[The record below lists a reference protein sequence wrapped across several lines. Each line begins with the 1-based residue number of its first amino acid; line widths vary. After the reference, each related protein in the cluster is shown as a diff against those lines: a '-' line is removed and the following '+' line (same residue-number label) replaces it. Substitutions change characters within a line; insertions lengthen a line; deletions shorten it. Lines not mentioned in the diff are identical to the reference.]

1 MLDTTLSHPA
11 RPARIGGMEESA
23 ALTRGQ
29 AYVDAPLAKA
39 LVPLAA
45 RMPQIVGLTAD
56 LGRVTDMFPFR
67 DAYPERYF
75 NVGMA
80 EQNLFAVAAGLA
92 RTGKIAFCT
101 TFGVFASRRAY
112 DFIAIAAA
120 HSRLDVKVIGA
131 KPGLTNSY
139 GATHQPIEDTALMRM
154 IPGLG
159 VIDPCD
165 ALEYMQVVEAIATTP
180 GPFYVRGLRG
190 RVPVVLPDSYRFRI
204 GEAAV
209 LRQGSDVGVIA
220 SGLMTGKALAVA
232 DRLRASG
239 VGVAVLHVP
248 TIKPF
253 PAQRVVEFAADHPRL
268 VVAENHRD
276 SGGLI
281 SLVAEAFCEHS
292 LPRRFSKVALAD
304 KFFDCGSEDY
314 LEAKFG
320 IDEASLERAVL
331 ATLDAGR
338 GSCTAVMREQP

>member
-1 MLDTTLSHPA
+1 MINTTEIRSG
-11 RPARIGGMEESA
+11 RIGGMEENVA
-23 ALTRGQ
+23 PVRGRGF
-29 AYVDAPLAKA
+29 VDAPLAKA
-39 LVPLAA
+39 LVPLAD

-56 LGRVTDMFPFR
+56 LGKVTDMFPFR
-67 DAYPERYF
+67 DAYPDRYF

-80 EQNLFAVAAGLA
+80 EQNLFAVGAGLA

-112 DFIAIAAA
+112 DFIAICAA
-120 HSRLDVKVIGA
+120 HSRLDVKVIAA

-180 GPFYVRGLRG
+180 GTFYVRAPRG

-204 GEAAV
+204 GEAV
-209 LRQGSDVGVIA
+209 LLRQGSDVGIVA
-220 SGLMTGKALAVA
+220 SGLMTSKALSVA
-232 DRLRASG
+232 DRLRAHGIG
-239 VGVAVLHVP
+239 VSVLHVP

-253 PAQRVVEFAADHPRL
+253 PAERVVEFAAAHARL
-268 VVAENHRD
+268 VVAENHRN

-281 SLVAEAFCEHS
+281 GLVAEALCEHA
-292 LPRRFSKVALAD
+292 LPRRFAKVGLAD
-304 KFFDCGSEDY
+304 EFFECGSEDY

-320 IDEASLERAVL
+320 IDEAAVERAVR
-331 ATLDAGR
+331 ATLEATLG
-338 GSCTAVMREQP
+338 AQP

>member
-1 MLDTTLSHPA
+1 MLDTTLT
-11 RPARIGGMEESA
+11 RPSRIGGMEESA
-23 ALTRGQ
+23 APVRGRT
-29 AYVDAPLAKA
+29 YIDAPLAKA
-39 LVPLAA
+39 LVPLAQ

-67 DAYPERYF
+67 DAFPERYF

-139 GATHQPIEDTALMRM
+139 GATHQPIEDTAMMRM
-154 IPGLG
+154 IPGLS

-165 ALEYMQVVEAIATTP
+165 ALEYMQVVEAIAVTP
-180 GPFYVRGLRG
+180 GTFYVRGLRG

-204 GEAAV
+204 GEASL
-209 LRQGSDVGVIA
+209 LREGRDVGIVS
-220 SGLMTGKALAVA
+220 SGLMTGKALSIA
-232 DRLRASG
+232 DRLRDAG

-253 PAQRVVEFAADHPRL
+253 PAQHVVGFAAEHSRL

-276 SGGLI
+276 SGGMI
-281 SLVAEAFCEHS
+281 GLVAEALCEHA
-292 LPRRFSKVALAD
+292 LPRRFTKVGLAD
-304 KFFDCGSEDY
+304 EFFDCGSEDY

-320 IDEASLERAVL
+320 IDEASLERAVR
-331 ATLDAGR
+331 ATLDAAPGQLSQR
-338 GSCTAVMREQP
+338 WTEVA